1 MSWGSRSRYLPMAI
15 RAGAVAAVA
24 GFAVLAPIRMA
35 EGAPK
40 TRFAVVLASVTS
52 AARVAAAALPEVPPA
67 AGPVVDS
74 PFPLS
79 HVGVRWVGSEDAA
92 VDIRL
97 AGPDGVWRPWRAMPV
112 AHDLEDGDG
121 GPVLSELI
129 RAHGATHAQVRATG
143 DARDVELVVID
154 TLRGPRSRRLATAAP
169 ASAAE
174 EKPPSDGGEDRGPA
188 AATPSSST
196 TTTKAGS
203 SSTTTTL
210 KPKPK
215 VAQPDIVTRAEWGAD
230 ESIRK
235 NDQKY
240 APITKLFVHHTV
252 TAPDGEDPDPA
263 ATVRAIYAYHVQ
275 GNGWDDIGYNFLI
288 DAEGRVYEGRW
299 ARDYGAGEKPTGEDL
314 NDNGVVGAHVL
325 NHNAGSAGVAMLG
338 NLSEGEPT
346 TAAREALIELLAW
359 KADRHGID

>member
-1 MSWGSRSRYLPMAI
+1 ML
-15 RAGAVAAVA
+15 
-24 GFAVLAPIRMA
+24 
-35 EGAPK
+35 
-40 TRFAVVLASVTS
+40 
-52 AARVAAAALPEVPPA
+52 
-67 AGPVVDS
+67 DS

-79 HVGVRWVGSEDAA
+79 HLGVRWVGSEDAA

-97 AGPDGVWRPWRAMPV
+97 AGPDGAWGPWRAMPV

-121 GPVLSELI
+121 GPILSELI
-129 RAHGATHAQVRATG
+129 RAQGATHAQVRATG
-143 DARDVELVVID
+143 DARDVELVAID
-154 TLRGPRSRRLATAAP
+154 TQRGPRSRRLATAAP

-174 EKPPSDGGEDRGPA
+174 DDEGPPSDGGEDRGPDA
-188 AATPSSST
+188 AQPSSST

-203 SSTTTTL
+203 STTTTTG
-210 KPKPK
+210 KSKPK
-215 VAQPDIVTRAEWGAD
+215 VAQPDIITRAGWGAD

-240 APITKLFVHHTV
+240 APINKLFVHHTV
-252 TAPDGEDPDPA
+252 TDGQDPDPA

-288 DAEGRVYEGRW
+288 DAQGRVYEGRW
-299 ARDYGAGEKPTGEDL
+299 ARDYKAGEKPTGEDL

-338 NLSEGEPT
+338 DFSLRR
-346 TAAREALIELLAW
+346 AHR
-359 KADRHGID
+359 